1 MASHNVMMTR
11 SDSSFLIT
19 HNSQFKA
26 LCIFAFC
33 ILSFLKGD
41 KKIGTPYKINEWYWL
56 IDYIY
61 YIGAYP
67 PPTFRFVCKMQKCKT
82 YALSTDLQWFKR
94 LQTLHFT
101 LQSFAKT
108 RILPKKRLFCAFRKC
123 PNGVLVRWKTRVKRI
138 SRCQNLH
145 FSHVS
150 QTYGLFLENFAHFCI
165 KNHLSFWNTAH

>member
-1 MASHNVMMTR
+1 MTR

-41 KKIGTPYKINEWYWL
+41 KKRGTPYKINEWYWL

-67 PPTFRFVCKMQKCKT
+67 PPTLTLFAKCKNAKIMR
-82 YALSTDLQWFKR
+82 YLLIYNDLNAYKLCILLCRALQKHAFYRKNVSFVHSENVQMGCLFAEKR
-94 LQTLHFT
+94 
-101 LQSFAKT
+101 
-108 RILPKKRLFCAFRKC
+108 
-123 PNGVLVRWKTRVKRI
+123 GVKRI

-165 KNHLSFWNTAH
+165 KNHLSFWNTAY